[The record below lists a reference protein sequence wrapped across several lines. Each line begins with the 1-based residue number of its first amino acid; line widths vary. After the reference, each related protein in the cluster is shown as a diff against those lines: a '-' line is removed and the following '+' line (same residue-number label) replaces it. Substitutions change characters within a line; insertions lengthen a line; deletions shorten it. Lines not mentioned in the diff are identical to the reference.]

1 MLLVPFRHINQLKGT
16 CEKFSDA
23 YMIFLQSAN
32 IPPSLEDDIRR
43 LSEHQ
48 VEQED
53 EDGNEVPYTWNF
65 SRYVNFTNF
74 TVSRAAVKIYSMKI
88 LPPCII

>member
-1 MLLVPFRHINQLKGT
+1 MWSQIRTVLPTETDAPCSFPAYQPVEGT

-32 IPPSLEDDIRR
+32 IPPSLEDGIRR

-53 EDGNEVPYTWNF
+53 EDANEVFNIV
-65 SRYVNFTNF
+65 YVCVMAFIMF
-74 TVSRAAVKIYSMKI
+74 LI
-88 LPPCII
+88 

>member
-1 MLLVPFRHINQLKGT
+1 
-16 CEKFSDA
+16 
-23 YMIFLQSAN
+23 MIFLQSAN

-53 EDGNEVPYTWNF
+53 EDANEVFNIV
-65 SRYVNFTNF
+65 YVCVMAFIMFLIQECLTYNQHQETEDWMLICQHNADYAI
-74 TVSRAAVKIYSMKI
+74 VDCDNDHNWS
-88 LPPCII
+88 

>member
-1 MLLVPFRHINQLKGT
+1 
-16 CEKFSDA
+16 
-23 YMIFLQSAN
+23 MIFLQSAN

-53 EDGNEVPYTWNF
+53 EDANEVFNTV
-65 SRYVNFTNF
+65 YVCVMDFIMF
-74 TVSRAAVKIYSMKI
+74 LI
-88 LPPCII
+88 

>member
-53 EDGNEVPYTWNF
+53 EDANEVFN
-65 SRYVNFTNF
+65 
-74 TVSRAAVKIYSMKI
+74 TVCVCVMAFIMFLI
-88 LPPCII
+88 